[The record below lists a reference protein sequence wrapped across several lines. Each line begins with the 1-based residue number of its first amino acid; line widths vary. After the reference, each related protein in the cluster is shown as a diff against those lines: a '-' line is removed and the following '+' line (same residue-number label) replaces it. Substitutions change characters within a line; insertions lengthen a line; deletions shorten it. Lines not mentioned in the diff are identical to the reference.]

1 MNKIYSDIFIT
12 GFIAI
17 IVFIFMGLLFSV
29 PLWILWNWLM
39 PDIFGL
45 PTITII
51 QSFGLQ
57 LLLTLLYPKPIEFSS
72 KDKQQNSNNVDKKLE
87 EVLVNMTTHFRA

>member
-17 IVFIFMGLLFSV
+17 TVFIFMGLLFSI

-72 KDKQQNSNNVDKKLE
+72 KDKQQNNNNVDKKLE